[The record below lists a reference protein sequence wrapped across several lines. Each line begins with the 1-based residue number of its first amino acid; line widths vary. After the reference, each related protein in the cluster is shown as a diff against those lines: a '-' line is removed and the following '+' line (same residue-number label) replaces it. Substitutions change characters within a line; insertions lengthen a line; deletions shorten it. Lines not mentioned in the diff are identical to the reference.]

1 MISTELGLSLQGVWL
16 IVVSATAIVVTT
28 IAYTRIVGLRT
39 FSKMSS
45 FDFAITVAIGSLIAS
60 VALQGSSLLAG
71 VVALATLVGIQ
82 FVVAVTRQRTGLQRV
97 VDNKPLLL
105 MVDGEFLD
113 DNLRRTRVT
122 RDDVRAKLREA
133 NVLDYD
139 QVRAVVLETTGDVS
153 VLHGDRTPDP
163 DLLQGVRR

>member
-1 MISTELGLSLQGVWL
+1 MISTELGLSLQGLWL
-16 IVVSATAIVVTT
+16 IVVSAIAIVATT

-45 FDFAITVAIGSLIAS
+45 FDFAITVATGSLMAS

-71 VVALATLVGIQ
+71 IVALATLLGVQ
-82 FVVAVTRQRTGLQRV
+82 VVVAVSRHRSGFQRV
-97 VDNKPLLL
+97 VDNQPVML
-105 MVDGEFLD
+105 MLDGEYLE

-133 NVLDYD
+133 NVLGYD
-139 QVRAVVLETTGDVS
+139 EVRAVVLETTGDVS
-153 VLHGDRTPDP
+153 VLHGDRDPDP